1 MFIPNFTINF
11 MKTRKISHY
20 KQANRKLAAYFLQV
34 KNSSVTLNLTQL
46 NNYGAFHQ
54 STRH

>member
-46 NNYGAFHQ
+46 KNYGAFHQ